1 MSRPRGG
8 LPEAHILGGMDIS
21 RVIAR
26 VLSLTPVRAFLRY
39 SERRGAML
47 ADSVTYR
54 ALFSV
59 FAAVLLGFSIAALW
73 LGNDPVAWQAL
84 IAAVDRAVPGL
95 VGEGGLIDPD
105 KISAPG
111 GLTVAGVIAAVG
123 LIGAAIGAIGSLRT
137 AMRIICDQGTDD
149 VPFWLVMLRNVGL
162 AIGAGGAL
170 AISAAVTM
178 IGTAGLGLVASWLG
192 VGSDDAI
199 VTWGGRL
206 VAILATFVL
215 DAVAVAALFR
225 VLSGVRA
232 PARALWTGSL
242 LGAVAL
248 TVLQQL
254 SGLFVGGATSNPLL
268 ASFAALI
275 ALLLWF
281 NLSAQVI
288 LIATAY
294 IVTLVRERE
303 DRVRE
308 RFGASTFAE
317 RRVQQSENAVSMA
330 TVELEAARAALA
342 EEREKSAD
350 AARR

>member
-1 MSRPRGG
+1 
-8 LPEAHILGGMDIS
+8 MDIS

-39 SERRGAML
+39 SERRGPML

-73 LGNDPVAWQAL
+73 LGSDPVAWQAL

-95 VGEGGLIDPD
+95 VGEGGLITLD
-105 KISAPG
+105 KIEAPT
-111 GLTVAGVIAAVG
+111 GLSVAGVIAAVG
-123 LIGAAIGAIGSLRT
+123 LVGAAIGAIGSLRT
-137 AMRIICDQGTDD
+137 AMRAVCDQGIDD
-149 VPFWLVMLRNVGL
+149 VPFWLVLLRNVGL

-170 AISAAVTM
+170 ALSAVVTVL
-178 IGTAGLGLVASWLG
+178 GTAGLGMVAGWLG
-192 VGSDDAI
+192 LGAHDPLI
-199 VTWGGRL
+199 TWGSRL
-206 VAILATFVL
+206 LAILVTFLL
-215 DAVAVAALFR
+215 DAVAIAVLFR

-232 PARALWTGSL
+232 PARALWTGSIV
-242 LGAVAL
+242 GAVGL

-268 ASFAALI
+268 VSFAALI

-288 LIATAY
+288 LIATAL
-294 IVTLVRERE
+294 IVTLVREGE

-308 RFGASTFAE
+308 RFGASTFAQ
-317 RRVQQSENAVSMA
+317 RRVRQAEDAVALASA
-330 TVELEAARAALA
+330 ELAAARTALA
-342 EEREKSAD
+342 AEKD
-350 AARR
+350 AGARRRPAG